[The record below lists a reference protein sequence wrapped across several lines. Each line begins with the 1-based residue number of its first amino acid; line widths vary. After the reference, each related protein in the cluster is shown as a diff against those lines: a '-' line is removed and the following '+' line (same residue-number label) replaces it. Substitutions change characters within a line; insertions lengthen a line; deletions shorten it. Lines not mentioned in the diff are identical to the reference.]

1 MLLSVFV
8 WAAMITGILLLALL
22 LIPIRIRLSGLVDDQ
37 KGFGYKVAIDWAFGF
52 LKVYTADGQPISLLL
67 LGFRIWHFS
76 LKLGKKEKAKK
87 KLKDKLY
94 SARAVSRWIQ
104 KYFQRINIIIK
115 RFARAIFLK
124 GSITGRIGLS
134 DPADTAKIAYFC
146 DRLRIQEGPFQLAI
160 ACDYGHEMI
169 NMKARVQATLI
180 IGYLGLVA
188 LRLILERETRIML
201 RSLPQ
206 T

>member
-1 MLLSVFV
+1 MLQVIFAWTAIIIGL
-8 WAAMITGILLLALL
+8 LLLALL
-22 LIPIRIRLSGLVDDQ
+22 LIPVRIRLRGLADDQ
-37 KGFGYKVAIDWAFGF
+37 KGFGYQAVIDWAFG
-52 LKVYTADGQPISLLL
+52 LIMVYALDGQPVSLFF
-67 LGFRIWHFS
+67 LGLRVWRFS
-76 LKLGKKEKAKK
+76 FKPWKKGKAEK

-104 KYFQRINIIIK
+104 KYFRRINLIIK

-124 GSITGRIGLS
+124 GYITGRIGLT
-134 DPADTAKIAYFC
+134 DPADTAKIAFFC
-146 DRLRIQEGPFQLAI
+146 DRLQIREGRFQLAI

-169 NMKARVQATLI
+169 NMKACVQATLI

-201 RSLPQ
+201 RGLPQ